1 MSKETLLQ
9 IDTDQ
14 ELAKIIQKMNT
25 LHDQLAA
32 PDIFRKALNAAG
44 RKVRKQ
50 MVADAK
56 EQYAIKDTKALKDK
70 AKGAPE
76 FLSASTSNLT
86 ARIRARGP
94 MQDIMA
100 FMTRPNTKTGAAAA
114 KVLNSSAMKEL
125 QIENLKAF
133 VATFA
138 SGHTAIVQRRGPE
151 RLPVK
156 KLLSP
161 SVPHLLNNEKVRAK
175 AAEMTYDILQQ
186 EIEKQI
192 AKVWAKTA

>member
-1 MSKETLLQ
+1 MSEETLLQ

-32 PDIFRKALNAAG
+32 PDIFRKALNSAG
-44 RKVRKQ
+44 RRVRKQ
-50 MVADAK
+50 IVADAK
-56 EQYAIKDTKALKDK
+56 EQYAIKDKKALKDK
-70 AKGAPE
+70 SKGAPE
-76 FLSASTSNLT
+76 LLSATMSSMYAT
-86 ARIRARGP
+86 IRSRGP

-125 QIENLKAF
+125 QIDNLKAF

-138 SGHTAIVQRRGPE
+138 SGHVAIVQRRGPE

-161 SVPHLLNNEKVRAK
+161 SVPHMLNNEEVRAK
-175 AAEMTYDILQQ
+175 AAAMTYDILQQ

-192 AKVWAKTA
+192 EKVWAKSA